1 MSTLEKSTIGYG
13 FSSATG
19 GKEMQAVF
27 PSGTDLSAG
36 GSRAINS
43 ESTRKKSHKAPPVA
57 KFNPELIIK
66 SFNTWAFKRE
76 QPGNPERLVPM
87 VEAAAREG
95 RPLEFVL
102 YWGKGPRSDI
112 AAPDLA
118 CLDYL
123 GQLADRVRQAYAPGA
138 IFRLIFTDTHASLNG
153 HPAEVADAYFGAID
167 AAAQARGFASTRLS
181 DVVAFAREIGADTT
195 GEEPSGEVLAS
206 LIACAA
212 KWYRGEGSTEQG
224 ALDYHRMNMVEKR
237 SVAAVFPGA
246 VFVTF
251 NGSEFRD
258 LFPATMPIFYMYSLR
273 RGVGV
278 KPWFMDAEFGGARL
292 EAAKPAESKSAE
304 AMGAESRAA
313 EQPAS

>member
-1 MSTLEKSTIGYG
+1 M
-13 FSSATG
+13 
-19 GKEMQAVF
+19 
-27 PSGTDLSAG
+27 
-36 GSRAINS
+36 
-43 ESTRKKSHKAPPVA
+43 
-57 KFNPELIIK
+57 IIK
-66 SFNTWAFKRE
+66 AFNTWAFKRE
-76 QPGNPERLVPM
+76 QPGNPERLVPV
-87 VEAAAREG
+87 VEAAMRAG

-102 YWGKGPRSDI
+102 YWGKGPRAEI

-123 GQLADRVRQAYAPGA
+123 GQLAERVRQAYAPGA

-153 HPAEVADAYFGAID
+153 HPAAAADAYFGAID

-181 DVVAFAREIGADTT
+181 DVVAFAREIGA
-195 GEEPSGEVLAS
+195 GAPEEEPSGEILAS

-237 SVAAVFPGA
+237 AVAAAFPEA

-258 LFPATMPIFYMYSLR
+258 LFPATLPIFYMYSLR

-278 KPWFMDAEFGGARL
+278 KPWFMSAPSDAVSDAP
-292 EAAKPAESKSAE
+292 PAE
-304 AMGAESRAA
+304 R
-313 EQPAS
+313 PAV

>member
-1 MSTLEKSTIGYG
+1 MPKLEKFISG
-13 FSSATG
+13 FTLGRETGVKDMQSAY
-19 GKEMQAVF
+19 
-27 PSGTDLSAG
+27 PSDAG
-36 GSRAINS
+36 IIEAAPLPFDMA
-43 ESTRKKSHKAPPVA
+43 STRKKVRKGATSTRSL
-57 KFNPELIIK
+57 NPDLIIK

-76 QPGNPERLVPM
+76 QPGNPERLVPA
-87 VEAAAREG
+87 VEAAMQAG

-102 YWGKGPRSDI
+102 YWGKGPRAEI

-123 GQLADRVRQAYAPGA
+123 GQLAERVRQAYAPGA
-138 IFRLIFTDTHASLNG
+138 VFRLIFTDTHAALNG
-153 HPAEVADAYFGAID
+153 HTAAAADAYFGAID

-181 DVVAFAREIGADTT
+181 DVVAFAREIGADTPE
-195 GEEPSGEVLAS
+195 EEPSGAILAS

-237 SVAAVFPGA
+237 AVAAAFPEA

-278 KPWFMDAEFGGARL
+278 KPWFIVPEPDSGP
-292 EAAKPAESKSAE
+292 AA
-304 AMGAESRAA
+304 
-313 EQPAS
+313 

>member
-1 MSTLEKSTIGYG
+1 M
-13 FSSATG
+13 
-19 GKEMQAVF
+19 
-27 PSGTDLSAG
+27 
-36 GSRAINS
+36 
-43 ESTRKKSHKAPPVA
+43 
-57 KFNPELIIK
+57 IIK

-76 QPGNPERLVPM
+76 QPGNAERLVPV
-87 VEAAAREG
+87 VEAAARAG

-102 YWGKGPRSDI
+102 YWGKGPRAGI

-123 GQLADRVRQAYAPGA
+123 GQLAERVRQAYAPGA
-138 IFRLIFTDTHASLNG
+138 VFRLIFTDTHASLNG
-153 HPAEVADAYFGAID
+153 HPAEAADAYFGAID

-181 DVVAFAREIGADTT
+181 DVVAFAREIGADMP
-195 GEEPSGEVLAS
+195 GEEPSGEILAS

-237 SVAAVFPGA
+237 AVAAAFPEA

-278 KPWFMDAEFGGARL
+278 KPWFMDAQS
-292 EAAKPAESKSAE
+292 AAKS
-304 AMGAESRAA
+304 ESRPVA
-313 EQPAS
+313 QPAA

>member
-1 MSTLEKSTIGYG
+1 MLALEKST
-13 FSSATG
+13 SSFTLLRETG
-19 GKEMQAVF
+19 MNDMQSAS
-27 PSGTDLSAG
+27 PSGADLVAATTRPG
-36 GSRAINS
+36 DLA
-43 ESTRKKSHKAPPVA
+43 STRKTIRKGEKPSGKI
-57 KFNPELIIK
+57 NPELIVK
-66 SFNTWAFKRE
+66 AFNTWAFKRE
-76 QPGNPERLVPM
+76 QPGNPERLVPV
-87 VEAAAREG
+87 VEAAIRAG

-102 YWGKGPRSDI
+102 YWGKGPRAEI

-123 GQLADRVRQAYAPGA
+123 GQLAERVRQAYAPGA

-153 HPAEVADAYFGAID
+153 HPAAAADAYFGAID

-181 DVVAFAREIGADTT
+181 DIVAFAREIGADTPE
-195 GEEPSGEVLAS
+195 EEPSGEILAS

-237 SVAAVFPGA
+237 AVAAAFPEA

-278 KPWFMDAEFGGARL
+278 KPWFMSAQSDASSDAP
-292 EAAKPAESKSAE
+292 PA
-304 AMGAESRAA
+304 G
-313 EQPAS
+313 QPAA

>member
-1 MSTLEKSTIGYG
+1 MPKLEKFTSG
-13 FSSATG
+13 FTLRSETGVKDMQSAY
-19 GKEMQAVF
+19 
-27 PSGTDLSAG
+27 PSDAGILEAAPLPFDLA
-36 GSRAINS
+36 
-43 ESTRKKSHKAPPVA
+43 STRKKNQNGGTSPGVL
-57 KFNPELIIK
+57 NPELIIK

-76 QPGNPERLVPM
+76 QPGNPERLVPA
-87 VEAAAREG
+87 VEAAMRAG

-102 YWGKGPRSDI
+102 YWGKGPRTAM

-123 GQLADRVRQAYAPGA
+123 GQLAERVRRAYAPGA
-138 IFRLIFTDTHASLNG
+138 VFRLIFTDTHAALNG
-153 HPAEVADAYFGAID
+153 HPAAAADAYFGAID

-181 DVVAFAREIGADTT
+181 DVVAFAREIGADTSE
-195 GEEPSGEVLAS
+195 EEPSGAILAS

-237 SVAAVFPGA
+237 AVAAAFPEA

-278 KPWFMDAEFGGARL
+278 KPWFI
-292 EAAKPAESKSAE
+292 AATEPGPAA
-304 AMGAESRAA
+304 
-313 EQPAS
+313 

>member
-1 MSTLEKSTIGYG
+1 MPTLEKFTSEFTLVSETRAQDMQSTY
-13 FSSATG
+13 
-19 GKEMQAVF
+19 
-27 PSGTDLSAG
+27 PSEAECLMPAPPRIDLA
-36 GSRAINS
+36 
-43 ESTRKKSHKAPPVA
+43 STRTKIRKDAKAVG

-66 SFNTWAFKRE
+66 AFNTWAFKRE
-76 QPGNPERLVPM
+76 QPGNPERLVPA
-87 VEAAAREG
+87 VEAAMRAG

-102 YWGKGPRSDI
+102 YWGKGPRAGI

-123 GQLADRVRQAYAPGA
+123 AQLAGRVRQVYAPGA
-138 IFRLIFTDTHASLNG
+138 LFRLIFTDTHASLNG
-153 HPAEVADAYFGAID
+153 HPAAAADAYFGAID

-181 DVVAFAREIGADTT
+181 DVVAFAREIGADTPE
-195 GEEPSGEVLAS
+195 EEPSGEILAS

-237 SVAAVFPGA
+237 AVAAAFPEA

-278 KPWFMDAEFGGARL
+278 KPWFMDAR
-292 EAAKPAESKSAE
+292 PAERPVA
-304 AMGAESRAA
+304 
-313 EQPAS
+313 

>member
-1 MSTLEKSTIGYG
+1 MPTLEKFTSG
-13 FSSATG
+13 FTLLSETGAKDMRSAY
-19 GKEMQAVF
+19 
-27 PSGTDLSAG
+27 PSDADCLEPATRSIDLA
-36 GSRAINS
+36 
-43 ESTRKKSHKAPPVA
+43 STRKKMRKGGQSTGNL
-57 KFNPELIIK
+57 NPELIIK
-66 SFNTWAFKRE
+66 AFNTWAFKRE
-76 QPGNPERLVPM
+76 QPGNPERLVPV
-87 VEAAAREG
+87 VEAAIRAG

-102 YWGKGPRSDI
+102 YWGKGPRAEI

-123 GQLADRVRQAYAPGA
+123 GQLAERVRQAYAPGA

-153 HPAEVADAYFGAID
+153 HPEAAADAYFGAID
-167 AAAQARGFASTRLS
+167 DAAQARGFASTRLS
-181 DVVAFAREIGADTT
+181 DVVAFAREIGADAPE
-195 GEEPSGEVLAS
+195 EEPSGEILAS

-237 SVAAVFPGA
+237 AVAAAFPEA

-278 KPWFMDAEFGGARL
+278 KPWFMSAPADAP
-292 EAAKPAESKSAE
+292 PA
-304 AMGAESRAA
+304 G
-313 EQPAS
+313 QPAV

>member
-1 MSTLEKSTIGYG
+1 MPKLEKFISG
-13 FSSATG
+13 FTLGRETGVKDMQSAY
-19 GKEMQAVF
+19 
-27 PSGTDLSAG
+27 PSDAG
-36 GSRAINS
+36 IIEAAPLPFDMA
-43 ESTRKKSHKAPPVA
+43 STRKKVRNGATSTRSL
-57 KFNPELIIK
+57 NPELIIK

-76 QPGNPERLVPM
+76 QPGNPERLVPA
-87 VEAAAREG
+87 VEAAMRAG

-102 YWGKGPRSDI
+102 YWGKGPRAEI

-123 GQLADRVRQAYAPGA
+123 GQLAERVRQAYAPGA
-138 IFRLIFTDTHASLNG
+138 VFRLIFTDTHAALNG
-153 HPAEVADAYFGAID
+153 HPAAAADAYFGAID

-181 DVVAFAREIGADTT
+181 DVVAFAREIGADTPE
-195 GEEPSGEVLAS
+195 EEPSGAILAS

-237 SVAAVFPGA
+237 AVAAAFPEA

-278 KPWFMDAEFGGARL
+278 KPWFIVPEPDSGP
-292 EAAKPAESKSAE
+292 AA
-304 AMGAESRAA
+304 
-313 EQPAS
+313 

>member
-1 MSTLEKSTIGYG
+1 MPKLEKFTSG
-13 FSSATG
+13 FTLLSETGVKDMQSAY
-19 GKEMQAVF
+19 
-27 PSGTDLSAG
+27 PSDAGILEAAPLPFDLA
-36 GSRAINS
+36 
-43 ESTRKKSHKAPPVA
+43 STRKKIQKGGAPSRTLD
-57 KFNPELIIK
+57 PEAIIK

-76 QPGNPERLVPM
+76 QPGNPERLVPA
-87 VEAAAREG
+87 VEAAMRAG

-102 YWGKGPRSDI
+102 YWGKGPRTEM

-123 GQLADRVRQAYAPGA
+123 GQLAERVRQAYAPGA
-138 IFRLIFTDTHASLNG
+138 VFRLIFTDTHAALNG
-153 HPAEVADAYFGAID
+153 HPAAAADAYFGAID

-181 DVVAFAREIGADTT
+181 DVVAFAREIGADTAE
-195 GEEPSGEVLAS
+195 EEPSGAILAS

-237 SVAAVFPGA
+237 AVAAAFPEA

-278 KPWFMDAEFGGARL
+278 KPWFI
-292 EAAKPAESKSAE
+292 AATEPGPAA
-304 AMGAESRAA
+304 
-313 EQPAS
+313 

>member
-1 MSTLEKSTIGYG
+1 M
-13 FSSATG
+13 
-19 GKEMQAVF
+19 
-27 PSGTDLSAG
+27 
-36 GSRAINS
+36 
-43 ESTRKKSHKAPPVA
+43 
-57 KFNPELIIK
+57 IIK

-87 VEAAAREG
+87 VEAAARDG

-102 YWGKGPRSDI
+102 YWGKGPRSAI

-123 GQLADRVRQAYAPGA
+123 GQLAERVRQAYGPGA
-138 IFRLIFTDTHASLNG
+138 LIRLICTDTHASLNG
-153 HPAEVADAYFGAID
+153 HPAEAVDAYFGAID
-167 AAAQARGFASTRLS
+167 AAARARGFATIRLS
-181 DVVAFAREIGADTT
+181 DVVAFGREVGVDKAE
-195 GEEPSGEVLAS
+195 EEPSGEILAS

-224 ALDYHRMNMVEKR
+224 ALDYHRMNMIEKR
-237 SVAAVFPGA
+237 AVAAAFPGA

-278 KPWFMDAEFGGARL
+278 KPWFMDADFASARREEAGSK
-292 EAAKPAESKSAE
+292 EAAHREVGAADARPAA
-304 AMGAESRAA
+304 
-313 EQPAS
+313 QPVA

>member
-1 MSTLEKSTIGYG
+1 MSTLSKITFDHAVPSAIMTKDMAPRSPSVIDAPAAASKAVELVSASSHQRQDGPAARSGKSSGKSG
-13 FSSATG
+13 RKSAAP
-19 GKEMQAVF
+19 KPVDADAV
-27 PSGTDLSAG
+27 
-36 GSRAINS
+36 I
-43 ESTRKKSHKAPPVA
+43 KA
-57 KFNPELIIK
+57 
-66 SFNTWAFKRE
+66 FNTWAFKRE
-76 QPGNPERLVPM
+76 QPGNAERLVPM
-87 VEAAAREG
+87 VEAAAEAG
-95 RPLEFVL
+95 RPIEFVL
-102 YWGKGPRSDI
+102 YWGKGPRAEI

-123 GQLADRVRQAYAPGA
+123 GQLAERVRQVYAPGA
-138 IFRLIFTDTHASLNG
+138 VFRLIFTDTHATLNG
-153 HPAEVADAYFGAID
+153 HPAAAMNAYFDAID

-181 DVVAFAREIGADTT
+181 DVVAFAREIGAAAAE
-195 GEEPSGEVLAS
+195 EEPSGEILAS

-237 SVAAVFPGA
+237 AVAAAFPEA

-278 KPWFMDAEFGGARL
+278 KPWFMDAQPVAQT
-292 EAAKPAESKSAE
+292 SA
-304 AMGAESRAA
+304 
-313 EQPAS
+313 

>member
-1 MSTLEKSTIGYG
+1 MSTLEKSFAGYTMPG
-13 FSSATG
+13 EAEAKEVRSEYPRGNVALQSRG
-19 GKEMQAVF
+19 GPDHPA
-27 PSGTDLSAG
+27 GTQKKPRKGAAPAG
-36 GSRAINS
+36 
-43 ESTRKKSHKAPPVA
+43 

-76 QPGNPERLVPM
+76 QPGNPERLVPV
-87 VEAAAREG
+87 VEAAAQAG

-102 YWGKGPRSDI
+102 YWGKGPRAAI

-123 GQLADRVRQAYAPGA
+123 GQLAERVRQVYAPGA

-153 HPAEVADAYFGAID
+153 HPAEAMNAYFGAID

-181 DVVAFAREIGADTT
+181 DVVAFASETGATAT
-195 GEEPSGEVLAS
+195 EEEPSGEILAS

-237 SVAAVFPGA
+237 AVAAAFPEA
-246 VFVTF
+246 IFVTF

-278 KPWFMDAEFGGARL
+278 KPWFMTAQAV
-292 EAAKPAESKSAE
+292 
-304 AMGAESRAA
+304 
-313 EQPAS
+313 EQPAV